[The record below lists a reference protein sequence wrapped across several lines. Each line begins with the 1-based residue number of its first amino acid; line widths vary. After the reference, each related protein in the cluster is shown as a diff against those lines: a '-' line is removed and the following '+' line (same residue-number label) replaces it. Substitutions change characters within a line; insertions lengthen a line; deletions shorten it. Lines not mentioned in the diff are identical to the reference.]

1 MVTGQ
6 WCWGLESPVSLPG
19 KVRGRGRCYCLRA
32 SETCIQVAFLV
43 TDRQGIMTDKLPLEG
58 SLQRPPKFGRT
69 DWENVRDNVIMSSV
83 TKGVFSY
90 VHLLNITEDSLY
102 EKQWVIYWGLCW

>member
-19 KVRGRGRCYCLRA
+19 KVKGRGRCYCLRA

-43 TDRQGIMTDKLPLEG
+43 TDRQGIMAEKLPLEG
-58 SLQRPPKFGRT
+58 SLQRPPKFGRR
-69 DWENVRDNVIMSSV
+69 DWENVRDNVIVSSV

-90 VHLLNITEDSLY
+90 VHLMNITEDSLY
-102 EKQWVIYWGLCW
+102 KKQWVIY

>member
-19 KVRGRGRCYCLRA
+19 KVKGRGRCYCLRA

-43 TDRQGIMTDKLPLEG
+43 TDRQGIMAEKLPLEG

-69 DWENVRDNVIMSSV
+69 DWENVRVNVIVSSV

-90 VHLLNITEDSLY
+90 VHLMNITEDSLY
-102 EKQWVIYWGLCW
+102 KKQWVIY